1 MLTIYAIITILLLWG
16 STVQKKNCYY
26 DGYISMEQCNCIK
39 GFFIVVVFCRHI
51 APYLMEAGYDFSI
64 GGDGLFRWVNARM
77 GQLLVVM
84 FLFYSGYGVTES
96 IKRKGREYV
105 DKIPRK
111 RVLVT
116 LANFD
121 VAVLLFLIVDV
132 SLGIEYSA
140 RDILLSFTGWQSIG
154 NSNWYIFVILCCY
167 MSSYLAYRVLP
178 KEKVSRRLFG
188 GGNLGFITC
197 VYVALL
203 LKKPGYWYNTIFAYP
218 LGVYYSLYKIEAEKV
233 LRRYYPVALAV
244 SFIVFVVLMNMH
256 FGMKGL
262 YANLEGCTMSIL
274 IVVLSM
280 KIELHSKPLAW
291 LGQNLFPLYIY
302 QRIGMIVLGRIDE
315 GYMIANYPYVYIVG
329 CVLMTLF
336 FGWTYKFVKFK

>member
-1 MLTIYAIITILLLWG
+1 MLTIYAIITILLLRG
-16 STVQKKNCYY
+16 CTVQKKYCYY
-26 DGYISMEQCNCIK
+26 DGYISKEQCNCIK

-51 APYLMEAGYDFSI
+51 APYLMEAGYDFSM
-64 GGDGLFRWVNARM
+64 GGDELFRWIDARM

-111 RVLVT
+111 RILVT

-132 SLGIEYSA
+132 SLGIEYSVK
-140 RDILLSFTGWQSIG
+140 DILLSFTGWQSIG

-167 MSSYLAYRVLP
+167 MSSYMAYRVLP
-178 KEKVSRRLFG
+178 MNKVNKALFG
-188 GGNLGFITC
+188 GGNLCFIIC
-197 VYVALL
+197 AYVVLL
-203 LKKPGYWYNTIFAYP
+203 LKKPGYWYDTIFAYP
-218 LGVYYSLYKIEAEKV
+218 LGVYYSLYKVEVEKV
-233 LRRYYPVALAV
+233 IKQYYPLALAT
-244 SFIVFVVLMNMH
+244 SFAAFVILMNMH
-256 FGMKGL
+256 LGVKGL
-262 YANLEGCTMSIL
+262 YANLKGCTMAVMIA
-274 IVVLSM
+274 VLSM
-280 KIELHSKPLAW
+280 KVELHSKPLAW

-302 QRIGMIVLGRIDE
+302 QRIGMIVLGRIAN
-315 GYMIANYPYVYIVG
+315 GYIIAYHPYVYIVG
-329 CVLMTLF
+329 CALMTLF